1 MRAYPKGKYPVFKDY
16 NHMQYQIQNP
26 RGFAK
31 MLETIIE
38 EDRLPE
44 LPFAG
49 AE

>member
-1 MRAYPKGKYPVFKDY
+1 
-16 NHMQYQIQNP
+16 MQYQIQNP
-26 RGFAK
+26 MGFAK

-49 AE
+49 TE